1 MQQHT
6 KTKHQNRLDYFRRR
20 MRFSTSHIGHLL
32 GHKDSSTYCDYERG
46 DRMPTLVNAFRLS
59 AILRTP
65 VEFLFPS
72 LYDGLREAIR
82 AEEERL
88 AAPTQA
94 VLF

>member
-1 MQQHT
+1 MQQQT

-20 MRFSTSHIGHLL
+20 MKFSTSHIGHLL

-46 DRMPTLVNAFRLS
+46 DRIPSLVNAFRLS

-72 LYDGLREAIR
+72 LYDGLRDAIR

-88 AAPTQA
+88 ATPKQA

>member
-1 MQQHT
+1 
-6 KTKHQNRLDYFRRR
+6 

-46 DRMPTLVNAFRLS
+46 DRLPSLVNAFRLS
-59 AILRTP
+59 VILRTP

-72 LYDGLREAIR
+72 LYDSLRDSIR

-88 AAPTQA
+88 AVPIQA

>member
-1 MQQHT
+1 MHEEIKNQY
-6 KTKHQNRLDYFRRR
+6 QNRLDYFRRR
-20 MRFSTSHIGHLL
+20 MKFSTSQIGHLL

-46 DRMPTLVNAFRLS
+46 DRLPTLLNAFRLS

-72 LYDGLREAIR
+72 LYDSLRDAIR
-82 AEEERL
+82 AEEERMEM
-88 AAPTQA
+88 PKQA

>member
-1 MQQHT
+1 MQQ
-6 KTKHQNRLDYFRRR
+6 KSKIQNRLDYFRRR
-20 MRFSTSHIGHLL
+20 MRFSTSHIAHLL

-46 DRMPTLVNAFRLS
+46 DRLPTLANAFRLS
-59 AILRTP
+59 VILRTP

-72 LYDGLREAIR
+72 LYDGLRNAIR

-88 AAPTQA
+88 AVPTQA

>member
-1 MQQHT
+1 MIEQI
-6 KTKHQNRLDYFRRR
+6 KNKHQNRLDYFRRR

-46 DRMPTLVNAFRLS
+46 DRVPSLVNAFRLS

-72 LYDGLREAIR
+72 LYDTLRNAIR
-82 AEEERL
+82 AEEERM
-88 AAPTQA
+88 ATPKQA

>member
-1 MQQHT
+1 MQPQT
-6 KTKHQNRLDYFRRR
+6 KIKHQNRLDYFRRR

-46 DRMPTLVNAFRLS
+46 DRMPTLVNALRLS

-72 LYDGLREAIR
+72 LYDGLRNAIR
-82 AEEERL
+82 AEEELL
-88 AAPTQA
+88 AAPSQT